1 MSVLYDRARRSG
13 SAYRYQLAGETGWD
27 AGASLGCVAAASAAW
42 ETGVPSLAVLPAV
55 GGVLAVAA
63 CVRAAGEGR
72 ERGGAVVRIAD
83 EVGLGGG
90 AAAPAG

>member
-1 MSVLYDRARRSG
+1 
-13 SAYRYQLAGETGWD
+13 
-27 AGASLGCVAAASAAW
+27 
-42 ETGVPSLAVLPAV
+42 VPSLAVLPAV